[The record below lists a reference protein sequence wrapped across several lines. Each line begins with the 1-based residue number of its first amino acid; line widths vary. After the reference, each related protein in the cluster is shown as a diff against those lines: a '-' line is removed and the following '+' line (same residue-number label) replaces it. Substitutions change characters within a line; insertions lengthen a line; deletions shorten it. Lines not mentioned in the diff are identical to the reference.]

1 MVESSTA
8 RPVELQPPREHERPH
23 VQITSIGHAGF
34 HLQTNAGSIL
44 CDPWTNPTYFASWVP
59 FPDNSELDW
68 KALGQCDY
76 LYVSHLHLDHF
87 DERNLRENV
96 SKDATVLLP
105 DYPVPDLKR
114 ELEKLGF
121 TKFVETT
128 DSVKTTVS
136 GPKGDLDIM
145 IIALRAPADGPIG
158 DSGLV
163 VSDGE
168 TTAFNMNDARPIDL
182 DVIAEQFG
190 HVDVHMLQYSGAIW
204 YPMVYDIPKRSK
216 ANFAAQKRQRGMD
229 RARSYIEQV
238 GATWVI
244 PTAGPPMFL
253 DDDLFELNDF
263 GSGIDDPSQSARPG
277 DVTSIFPDQETF
289 LEQMVIHGTDDG
301 EHHRGLMMV
310 SGSTA
315 RFTGS
320 TLDEVSHPYAPHDV
334 FGENKQAYLEQMK
347 EKFAPV
353 IAAQKGTWAVD
364 DGESLLEPLRELFEP
379 IMVQSD
385 LICDGIGYP
394 VGLVI
399 TPDFRSKD
407 GADHP
412 QAQTVVL
419 DFPNRI
425 VREPKEGEGKYRY
438 GFRIAP
444 ELVRTVLRDQEPDW
458 VNTIF
463 LSTRFTTWRIGGYN
477 EYLYTFFKCL
487 TDERI
492 AYADGWFSEAHDDS
506 ASIVKDGWE
515 IQRRCPH
522 LKADL
527 SKFGVIEGEK
537 LTCNLHGWQ
546 WDLPSGRCLTSK
558 GHELRSKHIDA
569 P

>member
-1 MVESSTA
+1 M
-8 RPVELQPPREHERPH
+8 
-23 VQITSIGHAGF
+23 QITSIGHAGF
-34 HLQTNAGSIL
+34 HLETAAGSIL
-44 CDPWTNPTYFASWVP
+44 CDPWTNPTYFSSWVP

-68 KALGQCDY
+68 AALGQCDY

-87 DERNLRENV
+87 DKRNLRENI

-114 ELEKLGF
+114 ELETLGF

-128 DSVKTTVS
+128 DSVKTTVTND
-136 GPKGDLDIM
+136 KGSLEVM
-145 IIALRAPADGPIG
+145 IVALRAPADGPIG
-158 DSGLV
+158 DSGLL
-163 VSDGE
+163 VSDG
-168 TTAFNMNDARPIDL
+168 TTTVFNMNDSRPIDI
-182 DVIAEQFG
+182 DVINEQFG
-190 HVDVHMLQYSGAIW
+190 QIDVHMLQYSGAIW

-216 ANFAAQKRQRGMD
+216 SNFAAQKRQRGMD

-238 GATWVI
+238 GATWII
-244 PTAGPPMFL
+244 PSAGPPMFL
-253 DDDLFELNDF
+253 DDELFALNDF
-263 GSGIDDPSQSARPG
+263 GSGIDDPANPVPG
-277 DVTSIFPDQETF
+277 DATSIFPDQETF
-289 LEQMVIHGTDDG
+289 LEQMRIHGTDDG
-301 EHHRGLMMV
+301 ERHRGLMMV

-315 RFTGS
+315 EFTGS
-320 TLDEVSHPYAPHDV
+320 TLDEVSHPYPPAEV
-334 FGENKQAYLEQMK
+334 FGENKRAYLERMK

-353 IAAQKGTWAVD
+353 IAAQKATWAVD
-364 DGESLLEPLRELFEP
+364 DGEPLLEPLKRLFEP
-379 IMVQSD
+379 IMAQSD

-399 TPDFRSKD
+399 TPDFHSKD
-407 GADHP
+407 GDTHP

-444 ELVRTVLRDQEPDW
+444 ELVRTVLRDDEPDW

-477 EYLYTFFKCL
+477 EFLYTFFKCL

-506 ASIVKDGWE
+506 ASIEKDGWQ

-527 SKFGVIEGEK
+527 DKFGVVEGEK

-558 GHELRSKHIDA
+558 GHDLRAQRLDT
-569 P
+569 